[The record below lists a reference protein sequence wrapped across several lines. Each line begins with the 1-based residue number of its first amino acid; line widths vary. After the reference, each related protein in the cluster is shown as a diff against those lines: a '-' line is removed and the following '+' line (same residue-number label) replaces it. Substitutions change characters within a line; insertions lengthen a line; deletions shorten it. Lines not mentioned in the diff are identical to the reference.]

1 MAPRARASSVSTSS
15 SSSSVSQ
22 NIPKESLDLKRNS
35 EKQNRQSQGG
45 QLDSFDFEWSFTAE
59 PHLSRRKLIL
69 AKHPEVSLT
78 YQILLTNTEWM
89 MLGLDLFIKQFIL
102 YLLTYATLN
111 CFNDQRAFF

>member
-1 MAPRARASSVSTSS
+1 VSTSS

-35 EKQNRQSQGG
+35 EKQQNRQSQGG

-69 AKHPEVSLT
+69 AKHPEVSLS

-89 MLGLDLFIKQFIL
+89 TSSLDLFIKQFIL

-111 CFNDQRAFF
+111 CFNDQRAFFLTM

>member
-35 EKQNRQSQGG
+35 EKQQNRQSQGG

-69 AKHPEVSLT
+69 AKHPEVSLS

-89 MLGLDLFIKQFIL
+89 TLGLDLFVKTIHFLPSDVRDLVLIQ
-102 YLLTYATLN
+102 
-111 CFNDQRAFF
+111 